1 MVISGKELE
10 KKRML
15 WYDGCILP
23 HMNAEKLE
31 MIQMK
36 NFEDM
41 VTLTN
46 ENNTFMRKNRIRIV
60 SVDMD
65 HAIAE
70 AIITQELKNL
80 NGTVHGGA
88 YFTMADACCG
98 ILARADGRKYAT
110 TDTSFRFLKA
120 ATAGTM
126 VAEST
131 VVKRGKTLSFF
142 RVIIRLKETGEL
154 LADGDFTFFC
164 TSEG

>member
-1 MVISGKELE
+1 M
-10 KKRML
+10 M
-15 WYDGCILP
+15 
-23 HMNAEKLE
+23 
-31 MIQMK
+31 

-41 VTLTN
+41 VALAN
-46 ENNTFMRKNRIRIV
+46 ENNTFMRKNRIRITEV
-60 SVDMD
+60 NMD
-65 HAIAE
+65 HAKAE

-126 VAEST
+126 VATSS

-142 RVIIRLKETGEL
+142 RVEIHLKETGEI

-164 TSEG
+164 TSEA